1 MKRRIQSKT
10 ALTVRRPTNL
20 DAKTWKSIE
29 PIFKA
34 SQQAQ
39 RATGRFKFYPYLVA
53 VYRTYK
59 EWSDLGVSKTDVAP
73 RRRSV
78 QDPAQKGH
86 HPSQNIDR
94 CNLPGFG
101 FKAKKQMVT
110 GSRICSFHQSDARTA
125 SKSFQE

>member
-34 SQQAQ
+34 SHRAQ
-39 RATGRFKFYPYLVA
+39 CATGRFKFYPYLVA
-53 VYRTYK
+53 VYRTYR
-59 EWSDLGVSKTDVAP
+59 EWKDLGVSKTMSRRVAEAFKTA
-73 RRRSV
+73 
-78 QDPAQKGH
+78 AQKEH
-86 HPSQNIDR
+86 QSSQNTDR

-101 FKAKKQMVT
+101 SEAKK
-110 GSRICSFHQSDARTA
+110 
-125 SKSFQE
+125 